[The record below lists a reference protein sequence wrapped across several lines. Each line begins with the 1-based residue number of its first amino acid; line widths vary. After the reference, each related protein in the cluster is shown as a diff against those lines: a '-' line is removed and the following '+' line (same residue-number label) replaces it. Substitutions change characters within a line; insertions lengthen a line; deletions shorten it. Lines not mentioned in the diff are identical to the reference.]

1 MDPIA
6 EQQATAVSNWFY
18 YLGRGITDGVDSNYR
33 YADPL
38 ANGGVNFGM
47 GPDGQLYV
55 QGSAGSYGTAAPA
68 AGITISPSL
77 ILIGLGLWF
86 LLKKRG

>member
-6 EQQATAVSNWFY
+6 EQQATSVSNWFY
-18 YLGRGITDGVDSNYR
+18 YLGRGITDGVDSQVR
-33 YADPL
+33 YATPL
-38 ANGGVNFGM
+38 MNGGVNFGM
-47 GPDGQLYV
+47 AGDGSLYV
-55 QGSAGSYGTAAPA
+55 QGSAGGYGAPAPA
-68 AGITISPSL
+68 AGLTINPTL